1 MPEGVTI
8 EPYDELGKIPFFNQ
22 DVEELGDPAPVQ
34 ELKEKIREADAVLLE
49 YDYAI
54 PGILTSA
61 LDWGSRP
68 PAPLRHKPLGI
79 MGGKPGWGRDGT
91 GADGIVPDPA
101 ARPGLRDARAADAHR
116 TLPREVRRERQPH
129 RRRDTGEDTPLTRGT
144 RRVDRA
150 VQATQGCLRK
160 EHLMADTLQ
169 ETFPPLPLEEWED
182 TKNTLH
188 RFAQVVGKIRLA
200 LAPHVNHWWH
210 VTLYV
215 TTRGLTTS
223 PMPYRDVTFAIDFD
237 FIDHRLEISTSA
249 GAVEAFA
256 LEGLSVARFYE
267 QVFSRLS
274 QLGIEVTIL
283 NKPYDLTSAE
293 PFSADTRHAS
303 YDKEYVNR
311 YWQTLVQTD
320 VVFKEFSGRF
330 TGKQSPV
337 QLFWRSFDLAI
348 TRFSGRRAPEWEG
361 ADRATREAY
370 SHEVISFGFWPGDA
384 NFRAP
389 AFYTPILR
397 YRARTGGP
405 LQPEEAF
412 WADMGGSSRALLV
425 YDDLRKLDSPKT
437 ALLGFLE
444 SAYRAG
450 ARTAGWD
457 EEAFAT
463 VKLG

>member
-1 MPEGVTI
+1 
-8 EPYDELGKIPFFNQ
+8 
-22 DVEELGDPAPVQ
+22 
-34 ELKEKIREADAVLLE
+34 
-49 YDYAI
+49 
-54 PGILTSA
+54 
-61 LDWGSRP
+61 
-68 PAPLRHKPLGI
+68 
-79 MGGKPGWGRDGT
+79 
-91 GADGIVPDPA
+91 
-101 ARPGLRDARAADAHR
+101 
-116 TLPREVRRERQPH
+116 
-129 RRRDTGEDTPLTRGT
+129 
-144 RRVDRA
+144 
-150 VQATQGCLRK
+150 
-160 EHLMADTLQ
+160 MADTLQ

-188 RFAQVVGKIRLA
+188 RFAQIVGKIRLA
-200 LAPHVNHWWH
+200 LAPHSNHWWH

-223 PMPYRDVTFAIDFD
+223 PMPYGDVTFAIDFD
-237 FIDHRLEISTSA
+237 FIDHRLEISTST
-249 GAVEAFA
+249 GAVGAFG
-256 LEGLSVARFYE
+256 LEDLSVARFYE

-274 QLGIEVTIL
+274 QLGIEAAIVD
-283 NKPYDLTSAE
+283 KPFDLTPAE

-311 YWQTLVQTD
+311 YWRILVQTD

-337 QLFWRSFDLAI
+337 QLFWHSFDLAV

-389 AFYTPILR
+389 AFYSYTAPEPADLSNK
-397 YRARTGGP
+397 P

-412 WADMGGSSRALLV
+412 WADMGGSSRALLM
-425 YDDLRKLDSPKT
+425 YDDLRKMESPKT
-437 ALLGFLE
+437 ALLDFLE

-457 EEAFAT
+457 EGAFT
-463 VKLG
+463 TLKLG